1 MKGPCSWERIACAI
15 AERIL
20 DDWASLSCSGRS
32 GKGNE
37 MLPPSLDV
45 LLAAR
50 RSSSDMPVGV
60 VDISA
65 TPALFRRL
73 ELGSYRVVDDAA
85 LQALLAWS
93 CPQQGKPGEDGEGTC
108 APIRPGC
115 GGFGIRNFLTLFLS
129 IEVSKAMLDS
139 QLAILEH
146 AVAITTATGTPRR
159 DALMIAPYHSMERP
173 GTLCASGRVRGS
185 TRQLRA
191 GRWVSPRATR

>member
-1 MKGPCSWERIACAI
+1 MKGPCSLEQIACAI

-65 TPALFRRL
+65 TPAF
-73 ELGSYRVVDDAA
+73 
-85 LQALLAWS
+85 
-93 CPQQGKPGEDGEGTC
+93 
-108 APIRPGC
+108 
-115 GGFGIRNFLTLFLS
+115 
-129 IEVSKAMLDS
+129 
-139 QLAILEH
+139 
-146 AVAITTATGTPRR
+146 
-159 DALMIAPYHSMERP
+159 
-173 GTLCASGRVRGS
+173 RVRPMILLREEVLPTQRQ
-185 TRQLRA
+185 TRSS
-191 GRWVSPRATR
+191 VTIVTRLYQSRYGIWTTDTYLCSDITMDNKTQACNNVRLP

>member
-1 MKGPCSWERIACAI
+1 MKGPCSLEQIACAI

-65 TPALFRRL
+65 RHAFLVGPMILLLVKKFCQHDARTRFSI
-73 ELGSYRVVDDAA
+73 SYN
-85 LQALLAWS
+85 LHS
-93 CPQQGKPGEDGEGTC
+93 C
-108 APIRPGC
+108 
-115 GGFGIRNFLTLFLS
+115 
-129 IEVSKAMLDS
+129 
-139 QLAILEH
+139 
-146 AVAITTATGTPRR
+146 
-159 DALMIAPYHSMERP
+159 
-173 GTLCASGRVRGS
+173 
-185 TRQLRA
+185 
-191 GRWVSPRATR
+191 

>member
-1 MKGPCSWERIACAI
+1 MNGPCSLEQITCAI

-65 TPALFRRL
+65 TPAFLVGPMILLREEVLPTQRCSLDAFM
-73 ELGSYRVVDDAA
+73 SYD
-85 LQALLAWS
+85 S
-93 CPQQGKPGEDGEGTC
+93 
-108 APIRPGC
+108 
-115 GGFGIRNFLTLFLS
+115 NS
-129 IEVSKAMLDS
+129 IINHVT
-139 QLAILEH
+139 
-146 AVAITTATGTPRR
+146 VYG
-159 DALMIAPYHSMERP
+159 
-173 GTLCASGRVRGS
+173 
-185 TRQLRA
+185 LRTHTYA
-191 GRWVSPRATR
+191 HT

>member
-1 MKGPCSWERIACAI
+1 MKGPCSLEQIACAI

-65 TPALFRRL
+65 TRKLPGRTNDFAPSRSSANTTPPLR
-73 ELGSYRVVDDAA
+73 
-85 LQALLAWS
+85 
-93 CPQQGKPGEDGEGTC
+93 KPV
-108 APIRPGC
+108 P
-115 GGFGIRNFLTLFLS
+115 S
-129 IEVSKAMLDS
+129 
-139 QLAILEH
+139 
-146 AVAITTATGTPRR
+146 AVLISVTIITR
-159 DALMIAPYHSMERP
+159 IYE
-173 GTLCASGRVRGS
+173 
-185 TRQLRA
+185 
-191 GRWVSPRATR
+191 